1 MCNKPRA
8 AEPKQN
14 QCCPLIVA
22 ETQLSTPRQRA
33 LGVAFDHAVEVAGFD
48 DEMAFPGAGCV
59 VANFRRK
66 SAVDWCRFYFFEFPC
81 YNYPRLVF
89 LLLSY
94 FVMAFPKNNLNK
106 FSAQNLLVSRA
117 IHSRRAFL
125 KLSTSAG
132 ALAASAAIPAAV
144 ASLIA
149 PQRLEAAESSRS
161 INWKEILGQFGES
174 VPIPGEVDASGKDMI
189 VGRTMNEIYA
199 LYVQQQ
205 KDWCAKDAAYCE
217 GETPHAKS
225 DNRVLVPSDYILS
238 VPIPRAG
245 QSVTSRDAD
254 KIPSIY
260 LPLNGYATTQNI
272 ADFSGYANE
281 ILGLSGKYSDLQMV
295 GENGESRSLLLSKQ
309 GVPVFFSAE
318 ELLFIYAHYRMNKVT
333 AEEIKFAGTV
343 LDYGGVNSAAQA
355 RALRYKRI
363 GNVRAAG
370 MNNLQTALR
379 VMFNH
384 HRYINETNDQSID
397 STAPFGNY
405 HTMTEDWNTDFY
417 WKGGERKISAE
428 QTQARIRAMLAKD
441 PEPLGNYGESA
452 LKWWSSTKFTLPKIK
467 DSQGNEISA
476 ENPID
481 LANQLYPND
490 PLKAMMLIGNLQLEL
505 YFRYALKKKTSTRKE
520 LINTNSTS
528 ESKMANRLNRGI
540 RTPREFLVESS

>member
-1 MCNKPRA
+1 
-8 AEPKQN
+8 
-14 QCCPLIVA
+14 
-22 ETQLSTPRQRA
+22 
-33 LGVAFDHAVEVAGFD
+33 
-48 DEMAFPGAGCV
+48 
-59 VANFRRK
+59 
-66 SAVDWCRFYFFEFPC
+66 
-81 YNYPRLVF
+81 
-89 LLLSY
+89 
-94 FVMAFPKNNLNK
+94 MAFPKNNLNK

-149 PQRLEAAESSRS
+149 PQRLEAAESSRL
-161 INWKEILGQFGES
+161 INWKEILGQFGDS
-174 VPIPGEVDASGKDMI
+174 VVIPGERDESGADMI

-205 KDWCAKDAAYCE
+205 KDWCAEDAAYCE

-272 ADFSGYANE
+272 ADFSRYANE

-355 RALRYKRI
+355 RNLRYKRI

-384 HRYINETNDQSID
+384 HRYVNETNDQSID

-428 QTQARIRAMLAKD
+428 QSQARIRAMLAKD
-441 PEPLGNYGESA
+441 PKPLGESGRGS
-452 LKWWSSTKFTLPKIK
+452 LKWWSSAEFVPPTLTSARGGKF
-467 DSQGNEISA
+467 SA

-481 LANQLYPND
+481 FVNTYADRYFAND
-490 PLKAMMLIGNLQLEL
+490 PERDLKAMMLLGNLQLKDQFDYYIREL
-505 YFRYALKKKTSTRKE
+505 NGGEGERQNIQITKTLK
-520 LINTNSTS
+520 
-528 ESKMANRLNRGI
+528 ESKSARFFQGGI
-540 RTPREFLVESS
+540 ETSRNLLVEDAASTAIAQN

>member
-1 MCNKPRA
+1 
-8 AEPKQN
+8 
-14 QCCPLIVA
+14 
-22 ETQLSTPRQRA
+22 
-33 LGVAFDHAVEVAGFD
+33 
-48 DEMAFPGAGCV
+48 
-59 VANFRRK
+59 
-66 SAVDWCRFYFFEFPC
+66 
-81 YNYPRLVF
+81 
-89 LLLSY
+89 
-94 FVMAFPKNNLNK
+94 MAFPKNNLNK

-149 PQRLEAAESSRS
+149 PQRLEAAESSHS
-161 INWKEILGQFGES
+161 INWKEILARFGDS
-174 VPIPGEVDASGKDMI
+174 VVIPGERDASGKDMI

-205 KDWCAKDAAYCE
+205 KDWCAEDAAYCE
-217 GETPHAKS
+217 GETPHARR
-225 DNRVLVPSDYILS
+225 DNRVLVPGDYLLS

-272 ADFSGYANE
+272 ADFSRYANE

-343 LDYGGVNSAAQA
+343 LDYGGNASAAQA
-355 RALRYKRI
+355 RALRYDRI
-363 GNVRAAG
+363 GNVRVAG
-370 MNNLQTALR
+370 MNNLQTALSS
-379 VMFNH
+379 MFAH
-384 HRYINETNDQSID
+384 YRYINEDNEKSVD
-397 STAPFGNY
+397 STAPFVNY
-405 HTMTEDWNTDFY
+405 ITMTQDWSQDFY
-417 WKGGERKISAE
+417 WKGGRKISAE
-428 QTQARIRAMLAKD
+428 QSQARIRAMLAKD
-441 PEPLGNYGESA
+441 PKPLGEIGKRS
-452 LKWWSSTKFTLPKIK
+452 LKWWSSAEFVPPTLTDIRGKK
-467 DSQGNEISA
+467 ISA

-481 LANQLYPND
+481 FVNVYADRYFAND
-490 PLKAMMLIGNLQLEL
+490 PERDLKAMMLLSNLQIKDQFDYHVREL
-505 YFRYALKKKTSTRKE
+505 YGGEGKRLALQTTKTLK
-520 LINTNSTS
+520 
-528 ESKMANRLNRGI
+528 ESKVARLFQGETG
-540 RTPREFLVESS
+540 TPRSFLTEESPATTIAQN